1 MFGTFQIDDK
11 IFEEIIINTF
21 NFLFEYLQDF
31 PIKSY
36 SDLVDQ
42 KTLLNLCLEMDEAN
56 FKIFES
62 SLLFERNFGIF
73 FAEIKEIINK
83 IIEVLRTSG
92 ISFKNTFYK
101 DFENFNLNSLIKNDL
116 IELKRLINLIILFLF
131 NCVEKEKFIDKIV
144 LFEEFQQQELLKIVE
159 RYMIIEENR
168 ESVMPKSKKVSNRNT
183 VNAFENNFMDSD
195 VTQKFLSRI
204 DLLEKERET
213 FEKEKIQITLKINE
227 LETEKENIKKENAN
241 LMNELK
247 KMKENYNKS
256 ENENKEIKKTI
267 YEQKLR
273 LEELDDTIKEGKLTA
288 SYKIKLDDKDAE
300 ISLLKNELKGLN
312 ENHSF
317 EIKEY
322 KERIEIMQEK
332 ISTLNEVN
340 LKFQKMK
347 EMLKDYDA
355 IKEKAY
361 LLESSDKELNKMK
374 KDYKNI
380 KEEKDNLENLVTE
393 LEKKLEENI
402 INYRKMKKGEE
413 KEDESNYVQLLR
425 AKEDYIK
432 QLEIKISKLE
442 ILKSEN
448 LRLKEEKQKELNS
461 FNNDMKNN
469 IMYYLDKINS
479 LEKELETKINNNESL
494 KKKDEEIELLKKE
507 ILEIKDRYEKEFEL
521 ISSSLYNLG
530 LNYWSMKLE
539 YTQKLSEKPTWLVK
553 ERQKYFNGDF

>member
-1 MFGTFQIDDK
+1 MFGTFEIDDK
-11 IFEEIIINTF
+11 ILEEIIINTF

-42 KTLLNLCLEMDEAN
+42 KILLNLCLEMDESN
-56 FKIFES
+56 FKTFES

-92 ISFKNTFYK
+92 ISFKNTFYQ
-101 DFENFNLNSLIKNDL
+101 DFENFNLNSLLKNDL
-116 IELKRLINLIILFLF
+116 IELKRLINLIILFFF
-131 NCVEKEKFIDKIV
+131 NCQEKEKFIDKIV
-144 LFEEFQQQELLKIVE
+144 LFVEFQQQELLKIVE
-159 RYMIIEENR
+159 RYMLIEENR

-183 VNAFENNFMDSD
+183 VNTFENNFMDSD

-204 DLLEKERET
+204 DLLEKEREN

-227 LETEKENIKKENAN
+227 LETEKENIKKENVN
-241 LMNELK
+241 LINELK

-273 LEELDDTIKEGKLTA
+273 LEEQEDTIKEGKLTA

-300 ISLLKNELKGLN
+300 ISFLNKELKGLK

-317 EIKEY
+317 ELKEY
-322 KERIEIMQEK
+322 KEKIELMQEK

-340 LKFQKMK
+340 LKFLKMK

-355 IKEKAY
+355 LKEKT
-361 LLESSDKELNKMK
+361 LLFESSDKELNKMIK
-374 KDYKNI
+374 EYKII
-380 KEEKDNLENLVTE
+380 KEEKDQLENLVKE
-393 LEKKLEENI
+393 FEKKLEENI
-402 INYRKMKKGEE
+402 TIYRKMKKGEE

-448 LRLKEEKQKELNS
+448 LRLKDEKQKELNS
-461 FNNDMKNN
+461 INNDMKNN
-469 IMYYLDKINS
+469 IMYYLDKINN
-479 LEKELETKINNNESL
+479 LEKELETKLTNTDSL